1 MKNSLPQVL
10 FCTLVLC
17 VSFAGAQNV
26 TVTAKVALQNG
37 KSNFT
42 PKAGNVILWLTPL
55 ETDEPP
61 QALPS
66 ASVHPRLTQ
75 KNKNFIP
82 HVLVVPVGS
91 DVEFPNR
98 DPFFHNVFSLFE
110 GKRFDLGLYEAG
122 TTRNVRFD
130 KVGISYIFCNIH
142 PEMSA
147 VVIAVGTPYY
157 GTSDKR
163 GQIEIPNVP
172 SGRYTLRMWYE
183 AARPDKLDALT
194 REVRV
199 SDNTANLG
207 LLRLDGTQLA
217 QAHKNKYGRDYEP
230 PTPLTSPAYQHQ

>member
-1 MKNSLPQVL
+1 MKNRLQQAL
-10 FCTLVLC
+10 LC
-17 VSFAGAQNV
+17 ALLLCASSAGAQNV
-26 TVTAKVALQNG
+26 IVSAKIALRNG
-37 KSNFT
+37 KSNYT

-55 ETDEPP
+55 DSSDPT
-61 QALPS
+61 QAPS
-66 ASVHPRLTQ
+66 SDSSRPRLTQ
-75 KNKNFIP
+75 KNKSFTP

-130 KVGISYIFCNIH
+130 KAGISYIFCNIH

-147 VVIAVGTPYY
+147 VVIAVATPYY
-157 GTSDKR
+157 GTSNKR

-172 SGRYTLRMWYE
+172 PGRYTLRMWYE
-183 AARPDKLDALT
+183 AALPDKLDALT
-194 REVRV
+194 REVNI
-199 SDNTANLG
+199 SDATANLG
-207 LLRLDGTQLA
+207 LLRLDGTELA
-217 QAHKNKYGRDYEP
+217 QTHKNKYGRDYEP